1 MPEEYLVFV
10 VVIAVLFVTVGV
22 LLFVAGLSVEE
33 CTVEDVKCQSTC
45 FS

>member
-1 MPEEYLVFV
+1 MQEEYLVFV
-10 VVIAVLFVTVGV
+10 VVIAVLLVIVGV

-33 CTVEDVKCQSTC
+33 CTVEDVNCQSNC